1 MRKLSMII
9 GVIFAFLVFAGIP
22 CLAQCEGDLN
32 CDGDIDGS
40 DLAVFAMDFGSIGC
54 PDECLVVLRG
64 FVHSSGFILAGQ
76 GYSVSH
82 SSLTGYT
89 ITLDPPSP
97 DFTSNIPTVVVTPY
111 DDASSPTPGIA
122 GVSGFTANGEFEV
135 HIWDIGGKEIDTDF
149 SFILA
154 LPQ

>member
-9 GVIFAFLVFAGIP
+9 GVIFVFLLFTGIP

-54 PDECLVVLRG
+54 PDDCLMVIRG
-64 FVHSSGFILAGQ
+64 FVASNGLILAGQ

-82 SSLTGYT
+82 PSSLGGYT

-97 DFTSNIPTVVVTPY
+97 DFFANFPTVVVTPY
-111 DDASSPTPGIA
+111 ISAPGIA
-122 GVSGFTANGEFEV
+122 VVSGFTVNGEFEV
-135 HIWDIGGKEIDTDF
+135 HIWDDGGKEIDSAF
-149 SFILA
+149 SFILT